1 MQVEMSG
8 GHSVPVVIFFCD
20 DRGEKWTVVDAQMVV
35 EHWFPAAQYPTG
47 PKVLGIETLQR

>member
-1 MQVEMSG
+1 MSG